1 MYFLMIVV
9 KCRKEKYIYNAHF
22 GWHFQHVGLNG
33 VVVGQAVG
41 SRHGVSVRMDR
52 RPARNYAR
60 GQTDGVPRALV
71 SGHWHGQSSLTG
83 LHRDADWQWFL
94 HPAYLTAWL
103 CSSLK
108 SYDKCGGGTGYWSFF
123 THTLC
128 CPACTMST
136 SRSYPPSILHKAH
149 ATLTRKREL
158 ETCVF
163 AVPTDIKKL
172 MCQPEDNITFR
183 FTNPTEALVRL
194 ITCSPLAENMD
205 NLALYPEDSDVL
217 DDYCNGGRMLRI
229 RTRCHQ
235 VQLH

>member
-1 MYFLMIVV
+1 
-9 KCRKEKYIYNAHF
+9 
-22 GWHFQHVGLNG
+22 
-33 VVVGQAVG
+33 
-41 SRHGVSVRMDR
+41 
-52 RPARNYAR
+52 
-60 GQTDGVPRALV
+60 
-71 SGHWHGQSSLTG
+71 
-83 LHRDADWQWFL
+83 
-94 HPAYLTAWL
+94 
-103 CSSLK
+103 
-108 SYDKCGGGTGYWSFF
+108 
-123 THTLC
+123 
-128 CPACTMST
+128 MST

-229 RTRCHQ
+229 QNALPPGSAALTGVLFFDELNQDQKGYCTSEGVILVGGVLQEGCAGVNVCQ
-235 VQLH
+235 V